1 MQKTLV
7 CLLALMSYACFSYAQ
22 QLDLSKKQTKA
33 FRTEKAPEID
43 GELTEMDWQNAPIA
57 TDLVELQPVAGDKP
71 THKTEIKV
79 MYDNSALYVG
89 AMMYDTAPDSILQQV
104 TQRDEIGNSDWFG
117 IFIDPYKGGIN
128 GVSFIVTAAG
138 AQFDAKYS
146 VFGEDE
152 NWDAVWKS
160 AVKKNAEGW
169 VVEMRIP
176 YGAIRFP
183 NQEEQVWG
191 LNFGRL
197 IQRYQ
202 EKSFWSKIDPN
213 QNGFLNQFGQ
223 ISNISNI
230 KSPFRLSA
238 TPFVAVYG
246 ENYKDKNATPSSSWG
261 RSFNAGMDVKYGI
274 NDAFTLDMTLI
285 PDFGQA
291 RSDNQVLNLSPFEVR
306 FDENR
311 QFFTEGLELFNKG
324 GLFYSRR
331 VGGRP
336 LNFWDVEGQLGETEE
351 IIDNP
356 NTTQLINAS
365 KVSGRTTKGL
375 GIGVFNAVSASTQAK
390 IRDTETGE
398 ERSFETSPLTNYN
411 VTVFDQNLKNNS
423 YATLI
428 NTNVTRFGDAYD
440 ANVTG
445 GEFELRNKK
454 NSYSIRGRGALSQKY
469 YTDRTDLGHRMSLG
483 VRKTNG
489 KIAAGIFY
497 NQESDDYDP
506 NDLGFLNNNNERSYD
521 AYVEYNEN
529 KPFGIFNSGGVG
541 FSPEYSRL
549 YKPNVF
555 TDFSMNFWAY
565 GQTKKFWRFSVFTYH
580 EPVTTYDYFEAR
592 TEGRF
597 YRFPTNHM
605 AGWNVWSD
613 RRKKLAFGF
622 YGNFRKFNEEGRK
635 RVFFGFEPR
644 YRVNDK
650 LNFSWEITNFIQY
663 NNVGFVNKI
672 GDNDEEVIFGIRDRK
687 TLENIFNTNYNFNP
701 NMALTFRMRH
711 YWSRVMYQ
719 ADDFYLLEQ
728 DGTLGHSD
736 YTDNHDNNF
745 NAFTIDMVY
754 RWRFAPGSDIF
765 IVWKNS
771 IFNSGEDADIGF
783 GKNLDELWTAPQSN
797 SLSLKV
803 VYYLDYDLLSNRG

>member
-1 MQKTLV
+1 MKKTLF
-7 CLLALMSYACFSYAQ
+7 CLVAIVAFLAIAQ
-22 QLDLSKKQTKA
+22 AQELNLTKKQTKA
-33 FRTEKAPEID
+33 YRTESVPKID
-43 GELTEMDWQNAPIA
+43 GELNEVDWQSAPNA
-57 TDLVELQPVAGDKP
+57 TDLVQLQPVAGGKP
-71 THKTEIKV
+71 THRSEIKI
-79 MYDNSALYVG
+79 MYDNAALYVG

-146 VFGEDE
+146 IFGEDE

-176 YGAIRFP
+176 YSAIRFP

-197 IQRYQ
+197 IQRHQ

-213 QNGFLNQFGQ
+213 QNGFLNQFGE

-238 TPFVAVYG
+238 TPFVSVYG
-246 ENYKDKNATPSSSWG
+246 ENYKDKSASPSTSWG

-351 IIDNP
+351 IINNP
-356 NTTQLINAS
+356 GQTQLINAT

-375 GIGVFNAVSASTQAK
+375 GIGVFNAISASTHATIQ
-390 IRDTETGE
+390 DTETGE

-428 NTNVTRFGDAYD
+428 NTNVTRFGEAYD

-445 GEFELRNKK
+445 GQFELKNKA
-454 NSYSIRGRGALSQKY
+454 NSYSISGSGALSQKY
-469 YTDRTDLGHRMSLG
+469 FEDETELGHRMSLG
-483 VRKTNG
+483 LRKTNG
-489 KIAAGIFY
+489 KIAAGLFY
-497 NQESDDYDP
+497 NEESDTYDP
-506 NDLGFLNNNNERSYD
+506 NDLGFLNNNNERSYEGF
-521 AYVEYNEN
+521 VEFNHT
-529 KPFGIFNSGGVG
+529 KPFGIFNFAGVG
-541 FSPEYSRL
+541 AWSEYSRL
-549 YKPNVF
+549 YEPNVF
-555 TDFSMNFWAY
+555 TSYAMNFWAY
-565 GQTKKFWRFSVFTYH
+565 AQTKKFWRFNMFTYH
-580 EPVTTYDYFEAR
+580 QPVAANDYFEPR
-592 TEGRF
+592 TPGRF
-597 YRFPTNHM
+597 YKVPTLNTI
-605 AGWNVWSD
+605 GWSIWSD
-613 RRKKLAFGF
+613 ARKKLAFGF
-622 YGNFRKFNEEGRK
+622 YGNFRKHNEAGRN
-635 RVFFGFEPR
+635 RIFFGIEPR

-650 LNFSWEITNFIQY
+650 LNFSVEVTNEVQH
-663 NNVGFVNKI
+663 NDVGFVNKI
-672 GDNDEEVIFGIRDRK
+672 GDNEEDIIFGIRKRK
-687 TLENIFNTNYNFNP
+687 TLINLFNTNYNFNP

-711 YWSRVMYQ
+711 YWSRVQY
-719 ADDFYLLEQ
+719 DDSDFRLLNQ
-728 DGTLGHSD
+728 DGTLGETD
-736 YTDNHDNNF
+736 YTGDHDNNF

-771 IFNSGEDADIGF
+771 IFNSDELADIAF
-783 GKNLDELWTAPQSN
+783 GGNLNNLWEAPQSN

-803 VYYLDYDLLSNRG
+803 IYYLDYDLLTSKK

>member
-1 MQKTLV
+1 MQKILL
-7 CLLALMSYACFSYAQ
+7 CLCAIVSITFMATAQ
-22 QLDLSKKQTKA
+22 QLDLNKKQTKA
-33 FRTEKAPEID
+33 FRTEKAPKID
-43 GELTEMDWQNAPIA
+43 GELSEIDWQNAPNA
-57 TDLVELQPVAGDKP
+57 TDLVQLQPVAGSKP
-71 THKTEIKV
+71 THRSEIKI

-146 VFGEDE
+146 IFGEDE

-160 AVKKNAEGW
+160 SVKKNAEGW

-176 YGAIRFP
+176 YSAIRFP

-202 EKSFWSKIDPN
+202 EKSFWSTIDPN
-213 QNGFLNQFGQ
+213 QNGFLNQFGEV
-223 ISNISNI
+223 SNISNI

-246 ENYKDKNATPSSSWG
+246 ENYKDKSASPSTSWG

-291 RSDNQVLNLSPFEVR
+291 RSDNQVLNLSTFEVR

-336 LNFWDVEGQLGETEE
+336 LKFWDVEGQLGATEE
-351 IIDNP
+351 IINNP
-356 NTTQLINAS
+356 NQTQLINAT

-375 GIGVFNAVSASTQAK
+375 GIGVFNAVSASTSAT

-428 NTNVTRFGDAYD
+428 NTNVTRFGNAYE

-445 GEFELRNKK
+445 GEFELKNKA
-454 NSYSIRGRGALSQKY
+454 NSYSIRARGALSQKY
-469 YTDRTDLGHRMSLG
+469 YANRTDLGHKMSLG

-489 KIAAGIFY
+489 KISAGLFY
-497 NQESDDYDP
+497 SQESDDYDP
-506 NDLGFLNNNNERSYD
+506 NDLGFLNNNNERSFD
-521 AYVEYNEN
+521 AYVEYNQN
-529 KPFGIFNSGGVG
+529 KPFGIFNSGGIG

-565 GQTKKFWRFSVFTYH
+565 GQTKSFWRFNVFTYH
-580 EPVTTYDYFEAR
+580 EPITTYDYFEAR
-592 TEGRF
+592 TVGRF
-597 YRFPTNHM
+597 YRFPSSNM
-605 AGWNVWSD
+605 MGWYMGSD

-622 YGNFRKFNEEGRK
+622 YGNFRKYNEPGRN
-635 RVFFGFEPR
+635 RVYFGIEPR
-644 YRVNDK
+644 FRVNDK
-650 LNFSWEITNFIQY
+650 LNFSWEITNFIL
-663 NNVGFVNKI
+663 NNDVGYVNKI
-672 GDNDEEVIFGIRDRK
+672 GDAEEDVIFGIRQRK
-687 TLENIFNTNYNFNP
+687 TLENIFNANYNFNP

-711 YWSRVMYQ
+711 YWSRVNYKENG
-719 ADDFYLLEQ
+719 FYLLNEN
-728 DGTLGHSD
+728 GTLGHSD
-736 YTDNHDNNF
+736 YLDNHDNNF
-745 NAFTIDMVY
+745 NAFTVDMVY

-771 IFNSGEDADIGF
+771 IFNSNELADIGF
-783 GKNLDELWTAPQSN
+783 GKNLEDLRGAPQSN
-797 SLSLKV
+797 SLSLKII
-803 VYYLDYDLLSNRG
+803 YYLDYDLLKGKK